1 MPTRRILAMAPL
13 ALSLTLGACAS
24 VHNQPLNEPSASPF
38 AAMASRAALVTPAA
52 AAERESGGDEGTAIG
67 LAFSGGG
74 TRAAA
79 FAYGV
84 LGELSETPYPRP
96 GKPHDM
102 LDHVAV
108 VSGVSG
114 GSVTAAYYALKG
126 RAAMTDF
133 RQRFLVQDVMAE
145 LNTNVSLV
153 SINRALGG
161 GANTDKR
168 LRDWLNANLF
178 DNATFG
184 TVLTR
189 RHAKLLINATDVYSR
204 TPFVFAPQTFAAI
217 CSDYSAYPLAG
228 AVAASAAVPAA
239 FAPVVLKTYPG
250 ECNTPLPDWIKR
262 QAKDPSGSP
271 LLHAYAKSM
280 VLARAGKAKYIKLF
294 DGGMVDNYGLSGI
307 TIIRTASQTPYG
319 PLSPQDAVK
328 LRRLM
333 FLVVDAGRGP
343 QGDWNQTVEGP
354 AGKELVGAVFDAII
368 DANSRSSYAAFEATM
383 KNWRSEIVR
392 WRCGLSRAEVDRL
405 RGHGGRW
412 NCRDLKIVVGHVGF
426 DQLDP
431 ARAARL
437 NKVETSFTLPAETVD
452 EVSQAGRD
460 ALRAN
465 KTFQAFLRSL

>member
-1 MPTRRILAMAPL
+1 MRRVVALMPLLLGLA
-13 ALSLTLGACAS
+13 LGACAT
-24 VHNQPLNEPSASPF
+24 VHNLPLNEPSASPISS
-38 AAMASRAALVTPAA
+38 AAMQAVISAA
-52 AAERESGGDEGTAIG
+52 AKQKPDTGEGVAIG

-84 LGELSETPYPRP
+84 LSELDDTPYPRR
-96 GKPHDM
+96 GKAHDM
-102 LDHVAV
+102 LEHVAV

-126 RAAMTDF
+126 RAAIADF

-153 SINRALGG
+153 SLNRALGG
-161 GANTDKR
+161 GANTDER
-168 LRDWLNANLF
+168 LRNWLDANLF
-178 DNATFG
+178 DHATFA
-184 TVLTR
+184 TVLARGETR
-189 RHAKLLINATDVYSR
+189 LLINATDVYSR
-204 TPFVFAPQTFAAI
+204 TPFVFSPQTFGAI
-217 CSDYSAYPLAG
+217 CSDYSGYPLAE

-250 ECNTPLPDWIKR
+250 ECNTPLPDWITR
-262 QAKDPSGSP
+262 QANDPSGSP

-280 VLARAGKAKYIKLF
+280 VLARTGKVKYIKLF
-294 DGGMVDNYGLSGI
+294 DGGMVDNYGLSGV

-319 PLSPQDAVK
+319 PLSPQDAVN

-392 WRCGLSRAEVDRL
+392 WRCGLKRAEVARL
-405 RGHGGRW
+405 RGHGGPW
-412 NCRDLKIVVGHVGF
+412 NCRDLQIVVGRVGF
-426 DQLDP
+426 DQLEP
-431 ARAARL
+431 ARAERL
-437 NKVETSFTLPAETVD
+437 NKVATSFTLPTETVD
-452 EVSQAGRD
+452 EVSKAGRD
-460 ALRAN
+460 ALRTN
-465 KTFQAFLRSL
+465 KTFQAFLKSL